1 MNGMENDVQY
11 LSLIPPR
18 LSIDT
23 NTELASLRSTSD
35 DGRSLGSIGER
46 IIINEVYIDMYVV
59 YVYIYTCISRFC
71 FSLLY
76 IRYLLLFSEVDY
88 YTLLIEMSDYTC
100 IFVLFSCWS
109 VAFVAIYLT

>member
-46 IIINEVYIDMYVV
+46 IIINEVFTYID
-59 YVYIYTCISRFC
+59 VYISIYISHFC
-71 FSLLY
+71 L
-76 IRYLLLFSEVDY
+76 ILLFIGF
-88 YTLLIEMSDYTC
+88 LL
-100 IFVLFSCWS
+100 
-109 VAFVAIYLT
+109 